1 MCIAPPKLLLSSRY
15 VFAKALFLFPKLPPP
30 EDKCAPI
37 FCLLRLQTPG
47 STLPPSTWLCSA
59 LMELAIHTPHT
70 VNSHSSHCSLYHV
83 SPRERW
89 ELVIATL
96 FRNLQPP
103 DEYQSSSPSPELSPL
118 CVLLASQVGTRRA
131 SIGLSSEATF
141 TWKPLLLSGHFLL
154 WPLTAPGLTLVHCVV
169 LC

>member
-59 LMELAIHTPHT
+59 LMESAIHTPHT
-70 VNSHSSHCSLYHV
+70 VNSHSLHCSLYHV
-83 SPRERW
+83 SPREHW

-118 CVLLASQVGTRRA
+118 CFAGQPSWHTQ
-131 SIGLSSEATF
+131 S
-141 TWKPLLLSGHFLL
+141 
-154 WPLTAPGLTLVHCVV
+154 
-169 LC
+169 